1 MLASFLIRW
10 STETAFIGPW
20 VCRARGWGPGRHHRS
35 ILSGPSGD
43 SGEVGA
49 AVDDGADRQ
58 TRVDHVEGLRV
69 EGETL
74 SGPGG
79 FRCVRENVF
88 EKMIHLQCQ
97 TQSLLLH
104 TIGLSYRHCRM
115 RIIFRCDGNG
125 GTKGKPGNG
134 GTKGKPGNGGTKGK
148 SGKGGTKVKP
158 DIKCPSDMDDAKCSK
173 TPQEMKKDEKLY
185 CFISEFASDVNNDC
199 RQYKLNDS
207 NDQLLLNMSGEIDQI
222 MGDMGMWE
230 NMEKDLRR
238 NSSYLLM
245 GALENAMYMTAV
257 NLDKERYNLTMENFE
272 IEMQVLKDKEINV
285 NGTVTLL
292 ANENQMEFH
301 WETQKSEDPSEFAA
315 ISFLACKTLGSLLEV
330 NELEMANKKFG
341 KESLQMNSNL
351 LMAVMTTTSQ
361 ELQNITFTIKN
372 NEEDADDYTVC
383 VYLREAD
390 DRIFWSTQGCS
401 KLQSTRSHTTCRCSH
416 LSKFAVLVALYKV
429 EGPALS
435 VITYVGVIISL
446 VALLAAIITFTAC
459 RSIHSARTRIHT
471 HLCLCL
477 FLAQLL
483 FLVGISRTENK
494 AVCGTIAGIL
504 HYLFL
509 ACFMWMLLEGVQL
522 YLMVVKVFHA
532 QSLRGKITFP
542 VAYGIPAL
550 LVVVSAASYPQ
561 GYGTREYCWLTL
573 DKGFRWSFVGPMC
586 VICVANLVFLTVTIW
601 KLIEKFKSI
610 SPDLPYLEKIRVFIV
625 TAIAQLAI
633 LGCAWIIGVFH
644 FNRRTIALAYIFTV
658 LNSFQGTFIFILHC
672 VNNKQVRS
680 EYRQWMA
687 SLCQTLKISKYS
699 TFTESTQPTSTSHV
713 ASSAT
718 SV

>member
-1 MLASFLIRW
+1 MCDENDS
-10 STETAFIGPW
+10 
-20 VCRARGWGPGRHHRS
+20 CRPRGKDHICICNSDKPPAGRS
-35 ILSGPSGD
+35 
-43 SGEVGA
+43 
-49 AVDDGADRQ
+49 Q
-58 TRVDHVEGLRV
+58 
-69 EGETL
+69 
-74 SGPGG
+74 
-79 FRCVRENVF
+79 
-88 EKMIHLQCQ
+88 
-97 TQSLLLH
+97 
-104 TIGLSYRHCRM
+104 
-115 RIIFRCDGNG
+115 
-125 GTKGKPGNG
+125 KPCI
-134 GTKGKPGNGGTKGK
+134 
-148 SGKGGTKVKP
+148 VL
-158 DIKCPSDMDDAKCSK
+158 KCPSDEDDAKCPKSSR
-173 TPQEMKKDEKLY
+173 KKKGEEY
-185 CFISEFASDVNNDC
+185 FCIIHGVASAFDNDC
-199 RQYKLNDS
+199 RQYKQNGSSEQQWLNI
-207 NDQLLLNMSGEIDQI
+207 SGEIDQI
-222 MGDMGMWE
+222 MGDTEKW
-230 NMEKDLRR
+230 NDMEEDLRR
-238 NSSYLLM
+238 NSSCLLM
-245 GALENAMYMTAV
+245 DALENAMHMAAM
-257 NLDKERYNLTMENFE
+257 NLDQERYDLTMDNFE
-272 IEMQVLKDKEINV
+272 MEMQVLKDKKIDV

-292 ANENQMEFH
+292 ANENKMEFH
-301 WETQKSEDPSEFAA
+301 WETQNSKSTSEFAA
-315 ISFLACKTLGSLLEV
+315 ISFLACQKLGSLLEV
-330 NELEMANKKFG
+330 KELEMANKKFG
-341 KESLQMNSNL
+341 RESLQMNSNL

-361 ELQNITFTIKN
+361 KLQNITFTIKN
-372 NEEDADDYTVC
+372 NEEDVDEYTVC
-383 VYLREAD
+383 VYLREAN

-401 KLQSTRSHTTCRCSH
+401 KSQSNRSHTTCSCSH
-416 LSKFAVLVALYKV
+416 LSRFAVLVALYKV
-429 EGPALS
+429 EGLALS

-446 VALLAAIITFTAC
+446 VALLAAIITFTMC

-509 ACFMWMLLEGVQL
+509 ACFMWLMLEGVQL

-532 QSLRGKITFP
+532 QSLRGKIIFP

-550 LVVVSAASYPQ
+550 LVVVSAALYPQ

-573 DKGFRWSFVGPMC
+573 EKGFRWSFVGPMC

-644 FNRRTIALAYIFTV
+644 FNRRTIALAYIFTI

-672 VNNKQVRS
+672 VNNKQVRN

-687 SLCQTLKISKYS
+687 SLCQTLMKHKYS
-699 TFTESTQPTSTSHV
+699 TFTESTQPSASSHV
-713 ASSAT
+713 ASSAS